1 MKKTRFLSILLAILM
16 LLGSVAT
23 FASCGVEDGVV
34 EVSDDT
40 LTLDL
45 SAFSVYYGEELA
57 KDEVICDMANEVAA
71 LLSQGTGKTAKA
83 YAFSK
88 VEDKEAGLEVLIGQT
103 TREES
108 VDALESIAGNGFS
121 ICVSESKVV
130 ILGTTKLLTV
140 QALQYFLN
148 NYLRKAESMEKVEL
162 PEEICTNK
170 VQSVLLAKDDQCDV
184 TFVYGAELNDSRTY
198 NGGAIGV
205 SNEDMDNR
213 DYPFAV
219 VEKLLEEISENVK
232 LGKKRDSLMQKDSA
246 PATEKEF
253 MVGIVERDPV
263 RSCLSELNGGEYCFR
278 VENGQ
283 FILTAWNETAL
294 AVAYEQVKDLL
305 SIATETVDGVK
316 TIAFPEGFELRGSG
330 NNAWRTDCPLP
341 DGLQLENTLDTA
353 DDSLQYLY
361 LGEGVGPDAFRAYE
375 DKLKGEGYTLL
386 TENEIEQSLFATY
399 VNKET
404 GLMIYVAYNAYA
416 HQEEYGHAYEKA
428 LRVVVMPT
436 DSVVVPDASLFSATS
451 SYAKVTDS
459 AITAVALDKGYAGMC
474 YVLTLED
481 GRFVIFDGGKKGD
494 GNLMTDRL
502 WDVLTALH
510 TQIYGKAPDKQ
521 DPIRVAA
528 WVITHSHSDHYN
540 VPREFMKKYCQ
551 NGKIKIEYLVGNFP
565 SKSAVWP
572 VYNADIGQMSVVG
585 AVQEMQGYADFTF
598 LKVQTGQ
605 KLYLANLELEVMTTY
620 DALNPSRIRV
630 QNDTC
635 TVLRCSFK
643 KAGAEDYTMMWLG
656 DANRD
661 QSRLMCAMYGDYMG
675 SDLVQVAHHGG
686 PGCENDMYNTV
697 NASVVMFPN
706 TLERYQTYTDATKV
720 KPGNRYDVNRTLIF
734 ENENTEYVFISH
746 QYHTTLVMGE
756 DNKPMFDKIYDA
768 LKGPEALID
777 YTSDAENG
785 GTAIKI
791 KD

>member
-1 MKKTRFLSILLAILM
+1 MRKTRSLSVFLAVLM
-16 LLGSVAT
+16 LLGSIAT
-23 FASCGVEDGVV
+23 FASCGVEDGVI
-34 EVSDDT
+34 EVSDQM

-57 KDEVICDMANEVAA
+57 KDDVICDMADEVAA
-71 LLSQGTGKTAKA
+71 LVSQGVGKNAKA

-88 VEDKEAGLEVLIGQT
+88 VEDEQGGLEILIGQT

-108 VDALESIAGNGFS
+108 VDALDSIKGDGFS

-148 NYLRKAESMEKVEL
+148 NYLRTAESVQKIKL
-162 PEEICTNK
+162 PEEICANK
-170 VQSVLLAKDDQCDV
+170 VQSVLLANDEKCDV
-184 TFVYGAELNDSRTY
+184 TFVYSAELNDSSTY

-232 LGKKRDSLMQKDSA
+232 LGKKRDSFMQKDSA
-246 PATEKEF
+246 PAAEKEF

-263 RSCLSELNGGEYCFR
+263 KSCLSELNGGEYCFR

-305 SIATETVDGVK
+305 SIAAETVDGVK
-316 TIAFPEGFELRGSG
+316 TIAFPEGFELRGNG

-361 LGEGVGPDAFRAYE
+361 LGDGVGPDAFRAYE
-375 DKLKGEGYTLL
+375 NKLKGEGYTLL
-386 TENEIEQSLFATY
+386 TQNEIEQSLFATY

-436 DSVVVPDASLFSATS
+436 DSVAVPNASLLSASS
-451 SYAKVTDS
+451 SYTKVTDA

-481 GRFVIFDGGKKGD
+481 GRFVIFDGGKKGND
-494 GNLMTDRL
+494 NLMTDRL

-510 TQIYGKAPDKQ
+510 TQIYDREPSEAE
-521 DPIRVAA
+521 PIRVAA

-540 VPREFMKKYCQ
+540 VPREFMKKYCSG
-551 NGKIKIEYLVGNFP
+551 GKVKIEYLIGNFP

-605 KLYLANLELEVMTTY
+605 KLYFANLEVEVMATY
-620 DALNPSRIRV
+620 DALNPNRIRV

-643 KAGAEDYTMMWLG
+643 KEGAEDYTMMWLG

-661 QSRLMCAMYGDYMG
+661 QSRLMCAMYGDYIK

-686 PGCENDMYNTV
+686 PGCENDLYNTV
-697 NASVVMFPN
+697 NAAVVMFPN
-706 TLERYQTYTDATKV
+706 TLERYQTYTNAANR

-746 QYHTTLVMGE
+746 GYNTTLVMGE
-756 DNKPMFDKIYDA
+756 DNKPIFDQIYDA
-768 LKGPEALID
+768 ISGPTDTID
-777 YTSDAENG
+777 YTTDAETG
-785 GTAIKI
+785 GTAIKV
-791 KD
+791 KN